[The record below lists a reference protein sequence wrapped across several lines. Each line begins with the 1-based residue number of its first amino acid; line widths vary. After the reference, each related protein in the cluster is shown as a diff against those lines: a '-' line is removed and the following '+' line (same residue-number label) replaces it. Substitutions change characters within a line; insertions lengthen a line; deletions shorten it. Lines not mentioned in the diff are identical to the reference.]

1 MFRTIT
7 GPQGGRVMLDG
18 REVIN
23 MASNNYLGLANHPEV
38 VKAAKEALDEYG
50 LGAGA
55 ARGIIGNFKVH
66 NELERELAKFKGT
79 ESSCVFNSGYTA
91 NVGTIPVLAGKG
103 DEIFS
108 DELNHG
114 SIIDGT
120 RLSGAKVIV
129 YPHSDMNGLEDAL
142 AKSTAENKLIITD
155 GVFSMDGEIAKVPEI
170 VELAEKYGAKVM
182 VDDAHGDG
190 VLGDH
195 GRGTVSHFGL
205 EGRVYVET
213 GSLSK
218 GFGSSGGF
226 AAGPADLMEQVSTK
240 ARSFILSATPIQPVL
255 AAGALRAL
263 QMLSESDELV
273 KKLWHNREY
282 FFNKASGLGFDLG
295 RTETPVIPVLVG
307 AEDTAEQLSEKLFE
321 KGVFAQAIKFP
332 LVARGNARIRVII
345 SADHEEKDLDIVLAA
360 LEEAGRELN
369 LI

>member
-1 MFRTIT
+1 MFKTIT
-7 GPQGGRVMLDG
+7 GPQGGRVVLDG

-38 VKAAKEALDEYG
+38 VKAAQEALAEYG

-66 NELERELAKFKGT
+66 DELEAELAKFKGT
-79 ESSCVFNSGYTA
+79 EASCVFNSGYTA

-103 DEIFS
+103 DDIFS

-114 SIIDGT
+114 SIIDGI
-120 RLSGAKVIV
+120 RLSHASVHV
-129 YPHSDMNGLEDAL
+129 YPHNDMEKLEQDL
-142 AKSTAENKLIITD
+142 AASEADNKLVITD

-170 VELAEKYGAKVM
+170 VEIAEKYGAKVM

-195 GRGTVSHFGL
+195 GRGTIDHFGL
-205 EGRVYVET
+205 QGRIYVET

-226 AAGPADLMEQVSTK
+226 AAGPADLMEKVMTK

-255 AAGALRAL
+255 AAGALKAL
-263 QMLSESDELV
+263 QMLGESDELV
-273 KKLWHNREY
+273 KKLWHNRDY
-282 FFNKASGLGFDLG
+282 FFNRASELGFDLG
-295 RTETPVIPVLVG
+295 KTETPVIPVLVG
-307 AEDTAEQLSEKLFE
+307 GEETAQELSDRLFE

-332 LVARGNARIRVII
+332 LVARGNARLRVMI
-345 SADHEEKDLDIVLAA
+345 SADHEEKDLDIVLDA